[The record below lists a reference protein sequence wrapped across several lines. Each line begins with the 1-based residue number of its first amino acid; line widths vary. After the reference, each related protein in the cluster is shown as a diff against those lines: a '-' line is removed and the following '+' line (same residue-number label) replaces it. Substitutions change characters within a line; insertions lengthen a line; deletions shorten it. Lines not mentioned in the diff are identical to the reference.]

1 LAPDKLAD
9 NDKDFARNAAELK
22 APGFCILQVRFKE
35 RRRPWTIQT
44 VDSGRPGPLWAVL
57 HDDEDV
63 AFDSA
68 VQGLKTHGGVLF
80 AVHTGG
86 KRNQDGIDPNRNFSD
101 EKISCAKLEKNAA
114 PRFTGAFSQ
123 LMDPAHPIIVLHNNF
138 DGPVPTTGIGH
149 VSMTTVPKKMRVA
162 KSSDPE
168 GPLASERALVLM
180 VAAEPV
186 SDAVDATMESLSN
199 KGVNVVLETVK
210 DKAGDCSLSNYA
222 VLSGHNAYFNIT
234 VDHDEG
240 EKQRRIMEA
249 ILQGS
254 EKVAAVD

>member
-1 LAPDKLAD
+1 MAPAVQPAAEGPVPAEPIVTAALKQPEASAPSPAALLANTSERGERAERGECLTPDKLAD

-114 PRFTGAFSQ
+114 HVSPGLQSA
-123 LMDPAHPIIVLHNNF
+123 
-138 DGPVPTTGIGH
+138 DGPGP
-149 VSMTTVPKKMRVA
+149 
-162 KSSDPE
+162 SDH
-168 GPLASERALVLM
+168 RAAQQL
-180 VAAEPV
+180 
-186 SDAVDATMESLSN
+186 
-199 KGVNVVLETVK
+199 
-210 DKAGDCSLSNYA
+210 
-222 VLSGHNAYFNIT
+222 
-234 VDHDEG
+234 
-240 EKQRRIMEA
+240 
-249 ILQGS
+249 
-254 EKVAAVD
+254 